1 MNIQN
6 LQSRVSEIR
15 EQSECSMFARELP
28 VDDDNFNEKFM
39 VVNPIHYGNIVKY
52 TVKGE
57 DEKGPFESY
66 RRFNEFFAL
75 Q

>member
-1 MNIQN
+1 
-6 LQSRVSEIR
+6 
-15 EQSECSMFARELP
+15 MFARELP